1 MPGFGTA
8 MGGQPP
14 QTQLTDVRTGFQR
27 AQGDKQQQM
36 GDMLAK
42 RYQASLTDPNFALG
56 DPGLQAI
63 QMNEMIDKTA
73 SGLGERGIAGGAAK
87 AQLAKTIA
95 DWKIGQMEMQR
106 QERDKLRMGAQQA
119 YGQTSPQMGSQQ
131 LPGSP
136 GLLQQV
142 GNPMIAKMADKAM
155 DPSTY
160 EGQQWPWQ
168 KQPSANSTGTSPA
181 GADITRSQPQGGME
195 VGI

>member
-1 MPGFGTA
+1 MPGFGQT
-8 MGGQPP
+8 MGGNPP

-27 AQGDKQQQM
+27 AQEMRNQQM

-63 QMNEMIDKTA
+63 QMNEMVDKTA
-73 SGLGERGIAGGAAK
+73 SGLGERGISGGAAK

-95 DWKIGQMEMQR
+95 DWKLGQMEMQR

-119 YGQTSPQMGSQQ
+119 YGQTGTAQMGSQQ

-136 GLLQQV
+136 GLLQQAA
-142 GNPMIAKMADKAM
+142 GPAFTEMTRKAM

-160 EGQQWPWQ
+160 
-168 KQPSANSTGTSPA
+168 S
-181 GADITRSQPQGGME
+181 GM
-195 VGI
+195 

>member
-1 MPGFGTA
+1 MPGFGQT
-8 MGGQPP
+8 MGGNPP
-14 QTQLTDVRTGFQR
+14 QTQLTDVRTGYQR
-27 AQGDKQQQM
+27 ANEMRNQQM

-63 QMNEMIDKTA
+63 QMNELVDKTA
-73 SGLGERGIAGGAAK
+73 GGLGERGISGGAAK

-95 DWKIGQMEMQR
+95 DWKLGQMDMQR

-119 YGQTSPQMGSQQ
+119 YGQTGTQMGSQQ

-142 GNPMIAKMADKAM
+142 GNPMIAKLGDKAM
-155 DPSTY
+155 DPNTY
-160 EGQQWPWQ
+160 SGMQWPWQ
-168 KQPSANSTGTSPA
+168 SRGEAPKTNIPESNS
-181 GADITRSQPQGGME
+181 GGMD
-195 VGI
+195 VGLSMGGT